1 MARPPSPKSVSRSAT
16 ALGTFSNGFTELVSV
31 PPSTYQGHR
40 ARATGGAVVRHET
53 GDQRD
58 QESRSASHRAATSP
72 TAMDI
77 TNGASLLPHNDP
89 PASLALCRG
98 TLGLEVRND
107 LG

>member
-1 MARPPSPKSVSRSAT
+1 
-16 ALGTFSNGFTELVSV
+16 
-31 PPSTYQGHR
+31 
-40 ARATGGAVVRHET
+40 
-53 GDQRD
+53 
-58 QESRSASHRAATSP
+58 
-72 TAMDI
+72 MDI